1 MAQTYDLTSG
11 NPRKLILN
19 FFFPMLFT
27 NMLQQ
32 LYTIA
37 DTAIVGKGL
46 GDNALAAVGN
56 MSSLTF
62 LIIGFSMGLTNG
74 FSVMIAQH
82 YGASDSKRLKQAVAC
97 SVLLSAAI
105 AIGLTMLSVAFLRPV
120 LTLMQTSEII
130 IEDSLKYGYIIF
142 GGLAATIAYNLCAS
156 VLRALG
162 DSKTPFYAIIV
173 STIVNILFNYITVF
187 VIGMGVEG
195 PALVTILSQVISAL
209 ICFARLRRIEM
220 ISVSRED
227 FRDGVIMIPSL
238 LKNGIPMAVMNSIT
252 AVGCMIV
259 QYFVNGMGVV
269 YTSAYSACSKYINL
283 FMQPACTAGI
293 AMSSYTSQNYGAK
306 KYDRII
312 SGLKVCLTIAA
323 VSYVLLGSVMIIFP
337 RELAMLMLSGE
348 EQIALTELFLTRC
361 GVMLFAVDFLF
372 VFRNACQ
379 GMGKPFLPML
389 SGILE
394 MILRVAVIALLTK
407 SMGFTATAY
416 AEIAAWIGAL
426 SVNLAAFV
434 YHIKKE
440 TAACGEQSS
449 EIYQYTACKGKLE
462 NNA

>member
-56 MSSLTF
+56 MASLTF

-120 LTLMQTSEII
+120 LTLMQTSEMI

-187 VIGMGVEG
+187 VMGMGVEG

-209 ICFARLRRIEM
+209 VCFARLRRIEM

-269 YTSAYSACSKYINL
+269 FTSAYSACSKYINL

-434 YHIKKE
+434 YHIQKGN
-440 TAACGEQSS
+440 CGLRR
-449 EIYQYTACKGKLE
+449 TVL
-462 NNA
+462 

>member
-82 YGASDSKRLKQAVAC
+82 YGASDSKRLKQSVAC

-105 AIGLTMLSVAFLRPV
+105 AIGLTMLSIAFLRPV

-173 STIVNILFNYITVF
+173 STIVNILFNYVTVF
-187 VIGMGVEG
+187 VMGMGVEG

-220 ISVSRED
+220 IAVSRED

-269 YTSAYSACSKYINL
+269 FTSAYSACSKYINL

-394 MILRVAVIALLTK
+394 MILRVAVIALLTR
-407 SMGFTATAY
+407 SIGFTAAAY

-426 SVNLAAFV
+426 SVNLAAFA

-440 TAACGEQSS
+440 AAACGE
-449 EIYQYTACKGKLE
+449 
-462 NNA
+462 